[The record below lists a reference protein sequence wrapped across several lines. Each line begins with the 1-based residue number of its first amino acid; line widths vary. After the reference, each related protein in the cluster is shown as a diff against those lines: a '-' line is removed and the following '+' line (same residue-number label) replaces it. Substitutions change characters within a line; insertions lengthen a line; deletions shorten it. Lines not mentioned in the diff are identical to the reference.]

1 MMKKL
6 SMLKLLT
13 IVILLNISV
22 SGNDFEKKLV
32 AYEKQRISANPAVA
46 LKDLKLVFKK
56 DLGEGWK
63 GYLFNLSLTYQGK
76 HINTNDI
83 LFSNGIQVTSEL
95 KKITGF
101 DYKRLMHPTLGS
113 EYYDKK
119 RLIAGNSNAKNKLV
133 VFSDPLCPNCIDDI
147 PEIIKVVKANP
158 TVFAL
163 YYFSFPLDMHPTAKA
178 LVKASKIAENKGL
191 KDMTYKLYTANFEKH
206 FDPYQ
211 EKNEQKALDTFNKI
225 FKTNITM
232 AELNQPKIVADLES
246 DIKLADKA
254 FVNGTPTLFL
264 NGEVDIT
271 RSNYKRMIK

>member
-6 SMLKLLT
+6 LMLKLLT

-22 SGNDFEKKLV
+22 SGNEFEKKLLT
-32 AYEKQRISANPAVA
+32 YEKQRISANPAVG
-46 LKDLKLVFKK
+46 LKDVKLAFQK
-56 DLGEGWK
+56 DLGDGWK

-76 HINTNDI
+76 LINTNDI
-83 LFSNGIQVTSEL
+83 LFSNGLQVTGEL
-95 KKITGF
+95 KKLTGF

-119 RLIAGNSNAKNKLV
+119 RLIAGNINAKNKLV

-147 PEIIKVVKANP
+147 PEIIKTVKANP
-158 TVFAL
+158 SVFAL

-191 KDMTYKLYTANFEKH
+191 KDITYKLYTANFEKH
-206 FDPYQ
+206 FDPYK

-232 AELNQPKIVADLES
+232 AELNHPKIVADLES